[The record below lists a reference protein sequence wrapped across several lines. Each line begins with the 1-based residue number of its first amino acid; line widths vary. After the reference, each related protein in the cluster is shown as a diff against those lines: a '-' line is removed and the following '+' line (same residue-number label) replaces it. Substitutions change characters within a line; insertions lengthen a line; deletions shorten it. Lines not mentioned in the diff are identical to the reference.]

1 MTKTRRRR
9 IKQTWA
15 NVIYAVKPL
24 WQLKYSQDEA
34 HQRLFQYLQM
44 VKEWR
49 NAESHISPTASE
61 QEINA
66 AINII
71 LTMYCYAT
79 GMCITD
85 LEMAGHDIP
94 YEDYMPLDMAAEKG
108 EGISDTAE
116 YVR

>member
-1 MTKTRRRR
+1 M
-9 IKQTWA
+9 A
-15 NVIYAVKPL
+15 KPEIR
-24 WQLKYSQDEA
+24 LKGFEG
-34 HQRLFQYLQM
+34 
-44 VKEWR
+44 R

-61 QEINA
+61 QEISG

-94 YEDYMPLDMAAEKG
+94 YECDM
-108 EGISDTAE
+108 SLDTAADNNSNE
-116 YVR
+116 K

>member
-1 MTKTRRRR
+1 MKFN
-9 IKQTWA
+9 Q
-15 NVIYAVKPL
+15 NDV
-24 WQLKYSQDEA
+24 
-34 HQRLFQYLQM
+34 HQRLYQYLQM

-61 QEINA
+61 QEING

-85 LEMAGHDIP
+85 LEMNNHNIEGYNDMMEAAD
-94 YEDYMPLDMAAEKG
+94 PLLPPEK
-108 EGISDTAE
+108 D
-116 YVR
+116 

>member
-1 MTKTRRRR
+1 M
-9 IKQTWA
+9 TWA

-24 WQLKYSQDEA
+24 WRLKFSQDEA
-34 HQRLFQYLQM
+34 HLRLFQYLQM

-61 QEINA
+61 QEING

-85 LEMAGHDIP
+85 LEMAGHDIA
-94 YEDYMPLDMAAEKG
+94 YESDMPLDMAAEGPVETGK
-108 EGISDTAE
+108 
-116 YVR
+116 